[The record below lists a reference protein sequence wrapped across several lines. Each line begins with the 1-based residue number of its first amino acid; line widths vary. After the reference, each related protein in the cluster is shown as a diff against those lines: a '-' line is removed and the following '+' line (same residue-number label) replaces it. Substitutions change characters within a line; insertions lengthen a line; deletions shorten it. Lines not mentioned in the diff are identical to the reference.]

1 MLNESYHGTFL
12 KNSEYTFTLN
22 GFNFSPNHTI
32 EPLPDGYTLTDKQ
45 WLSTTQMQFTIQTPD
60 TQSDVETI
68 TLSNH
73 LSQDPSDLKEITFQT
88 INLEVGAPF
97 EGGIIFYLTNDYCL
111 IAAED
116 DIGYPN
122 DVVSPTNICTDL
134 YASSDAIGSGSQNT
148 DNFFAVC
155 DASTTYSV
163 AYHFSK
169 YNSPETGDNGFN
181 TNGYNNGTSFTD
193 WYLPSINELL
203 EMHDV
208 LENTDYAFDHQ
219 NQSEKY
225 WLSST
230 AVNENSIKVIHLP
243 TLQSNSS
250 YIDEPYWRDS
260 PAGDLRIRPIRTHT
274 FD

>member
-1 MLNESYHGTFL
+1 MTVTQIITSGGGGLRAVAG
-12 KNSEYTFTLN
+12 NSTPCLELVKSERVAPHAA
-22 GFNFSPNHTI
+22 GI
-32 EPLPDGYTLTDKQ
+32 EA
-45 WLSTTQMQFTIQTPD
+45 
-60 TQSDVETI
+60 
-68 TLSNH
+68 NR
-73 LSQDPSDLKEITFQT
+73 
-88 INLEVGAPF
+88 
-97 EGGIIFYLTNDYCL
+97 
-111 IAAED
+111 
-116 DIGYPN
+116 
-122 DVVSPTNICTDL
+122 
-134 YASSDAIGSGSQNT
+134 
-148 DNFFAVC
+148 FFAVC